1 MRIFSNFDTKLRQ
14 KTFEEYQQHHGV
26 DNVICFWRSQLY
38 KYYKVIIPLVGLILF
53 TLLVFVFFYQW
64 LDGTYFGYIVT
75 AIIIVDIVFLFPIIG
90 KYVDYTMDFII
101 VIPNS
106 IMMYDQWGIL
116 KRNIRTIS
124 ADSIKSISIK
134 KSWLLY
140 SIFDNGDI
148 IVLTEGDMEP
158 IDDDDQWDVENY
170 GEIKFRRIPKPEKRK
185 NQILK
190 IVGIDV
196 DANQEPN
203 AR

>member
-1 MRIFSNFDTKLRQ
+1 MFF
-14 KTFEEYQQHHGV
+14 
-26 DNVICFWRSQLY
+26 
-38 KYYKVIIPLVGLILF
+38 VGLILF

-75 AIIIVDIVFLFPIIG
+75 AIIVIDVVFLFPIIG

-124 ADSIKSISIK
+124 ADSIKSISIR

-190 IVGIDV
+190 IVGIDI

-203 AR
+203 TR